1 MAVSSAGC
9 VTKTLGFCHG
19 RVTTTAT
26 KPLRGARGR
35 YTLPV
40 VTATLELLA
49 IREIAHAF
57 LVADRPADVYQ
68 FALDRVT
75 PILGA
80 AFSLVMQL
88 GDEAQILTPVAQ
100 HEWPGRHR
108 DWIGA
113 LRVRVGDGPSG
124 VAVAEQRVVEVPDV
138 FADPSLELWYP
149 VADEL
154 GFRSIIAAPLIG
166 AEGPVGAIAFYFTE
180 PTPVTDEQRALV
192 RLVADQLAATADKSA
207 RIDAL
212 RRSNAALAEANR
224 ALEHEARLADKARR
238 AQDRLLQQ
246 LTRYVRATLASREEG
261 LDNARRETAT
271 VGQTLSALW
280 GVFAHARLT
289 AEVAAAIADIETGA
303 SQPDI
308 TDVDARAPLLV
319 ALHAWRTLCPTA
331 TITHGEPT
339 VRLPTIRSDA
349 SWVERV
355 LFLAIGQIL
364 TLQTGAQPIH
374 LDIELGRGF
383 VAHRV
388 SWFGKPLPEPV
399 PDHRAL
405 LDATD
410 PSVTLVPP
418 VPQTTALDLV
428 LLVSMV
434 RRLGGDIQRDA
445 PSADGDEQGATVVFS
460 VEDQAI

>member
-1 MAVSSAGC
+1 MAISSAC
-9 VTKTLGFCHG
+9 HVTVSGGFCHG
-19 RVTTTAT
+19 RVTTRRLWA
-26 KPLRGARGR
+26 LRRGRGR
-35 YTLPV
+35 YTLPL

-57 LVADRPADVYQ
+57 LVADHPADVYQ

-80 AFSLVMQL
+80 AFSLVMQI
-88 GDEAQILTPVAQ
+88 GEDGQILHPVAQ

-124 VAVAEQRVVEVPDV
+124 VAVAERRVVEVPDL
-138 FADPSLELWYP
+138 FADPSLEAWYP

-166 AEGPVGAIAFYFTE
+166 AEGPVGAIAFYFSL
-180 PTPVTDEQRALV
+180 PTPVSDEQRALV
-192 RLVADQLAATADKSA
+192 RLVADQLAATADKSSL
-207 RIDAL
+207 IDAL

-224 ALEHEARLADKARR
+224 ALEHDARVADAARR
-238 AQDRLLQQ
+238 LHNRLLQR
-246 LTRYVRATLASREEG
+246 LTRQVHVALSSGDDALSWTAGQRVDAHTGLVPWNLLARG
-261 LDNARRETAT
+261 
-271 VGQTLSALW
+271 
-280 GVFAHARLT
+280 RLT
-289 AEVAAAIADIETGA
+289 AEVAHTIAEIETGTR
-303 SQPDI
+303 QPAI
-308 TDVDARAPLLV
+308 TDVDARAPLLL

-339 VRLPTIRSDA
+339 VLLPTIRSDA
-349 SWVERV
+349 QWVERL
-355 LFLAIGQIL
+355 LFLLLGQVL
-364 TLQTGAQPIH
+364 VLQTGAQPIH

-388 SWFGKPLPEPV
+388 LWFGRPLPELV
-399 PDHRAL
+399 ADVSAL
-405 LDATD
+405 VDATD
-410 PSVTLVPP
+410 APMTTVPL

-428 LLVSMV
+428 LLVSLV

-445 PSADGDEQGATVVFS
+445 PSADGDEQGATVVFP
-460 VEDQAI
+460 VEDRVI